1 VIKQNY
7 HKNQQAPAANV
18 VNFQKPATQTVAAV
32 AGDVVAGQSS
42 RYILK
47 PVDTRGPMPVVLAA
61 IARRL
66 SESEQGGYRYVNQIP
81 ANSGEAVMVFER
93 IK

>member
-1 VIKQNY
+1 MIKQNY

-18 VNFQKPATQTVAAV
+18 VNFQKPQQAAV
-32 AGDVVAGQSS
+32 AGDVVSGETS
-42 RYILK
+42 RYLLK